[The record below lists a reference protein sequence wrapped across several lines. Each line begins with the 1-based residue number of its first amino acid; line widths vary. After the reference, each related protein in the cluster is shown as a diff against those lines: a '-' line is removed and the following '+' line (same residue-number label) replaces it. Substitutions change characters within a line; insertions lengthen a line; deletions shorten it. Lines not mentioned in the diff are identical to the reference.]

1 MKITQTHP
9 ALTTN
14 VDLKSYP
21 ARAFAGFAHTSAR
34 FAHIFTLSHLL
45 ESAAAVVQPVEFCG
59 GIVS

>member
-21 ARAFAGFAHTSAR
+21 ARAFAGFAH
-34 FAHIFTLSHLL
+34 IFTLSHLL